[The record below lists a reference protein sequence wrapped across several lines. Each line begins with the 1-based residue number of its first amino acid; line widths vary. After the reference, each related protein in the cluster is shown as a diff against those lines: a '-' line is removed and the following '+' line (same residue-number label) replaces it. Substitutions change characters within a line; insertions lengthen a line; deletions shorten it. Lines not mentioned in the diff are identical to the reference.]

1 MEAFMRKAVVALF
14 ISGLVAGPLSGLA
27 HAGVVCTLQ
36 EKLGVNNVKECEDY
50 LP

>member
-1 MEAFMRKAVVALF
+1 MKKLLL
-14 ISGLVAGPLSGLA
+14 SLVAVGVLVGPLASIS